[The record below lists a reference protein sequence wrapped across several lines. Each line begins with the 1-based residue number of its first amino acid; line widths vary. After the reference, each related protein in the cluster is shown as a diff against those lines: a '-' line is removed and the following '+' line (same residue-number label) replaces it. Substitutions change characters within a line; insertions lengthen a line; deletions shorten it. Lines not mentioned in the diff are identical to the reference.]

1 MVAPAL
7 ALVQA
12 PALAQA
18 APAVVQGPALVPALV
33 PAELWAVV
41 WVPLTLVEGLAAPGQ
56 VSALVALA
64 LAQGLLLRPASR
76 RVQQARL

>member
-18 APAVVQGPALVPALV
+18 APAVVQGPALV